1 MTLQSASIQKKR
13 SSKSNDA
20 YALLLDQ
27 IAKVEASLSRM
38 RQQMLAALEQEME
51 TLTSLRCELLE
62 AKIEEA
68 TRLEDQRNQL
78 HVPEFQNSS
87 QMLTETSLNILKF
100 SASQFSE
107 IRPGKH
113 MDEASLHPVL
123 ERASVQDLSDALA
136 AAFQQSP
143 EKV

>member
-1 MTLQSASIQKKR
+1 
-13 SSKSNDA
+13 
-20 YALLLDQ
+20 
-27 IAKVEASLSRM
+27 
-38 RQQMLAALEQEME
+38 
-51 TLTSLRCELLE
+51 LLE